1 MKKKGKMLDTQK
13 AYIYT
18 KKLKPAT
25 KSVTN

>member
-1 MKKKGKMLDTQK
+1 MKKKGKMVDTQK
-13 AYIYT
+13 NSIYT